1 MADRLTQLQ
10 DAVDQ
15 IATQFFSA
23 IRYIGTHHD
32 AVPVGNEA
40 KVTDENA
47 TIDTPE
53 VFESRMSELARD
65 LIIKSKQI
73 EVLITTLPGIGVSED
88 DQQARLRSLEA
99 QLKEAEEERVKSVQE
114 KEDARVRLESVVVKL
129 RRV

>member
-53 VFESRMSELARD
+53 VFECTPPTLA
-65 LIIKSKQI
+65 
-73 EVLITTLPGIGVSED
+73 PPM
-88 DQQARLRSLEA
+88 
-99 QLKEAEEERVKSVQE
+99 
-114 KEDARVRLESVVVKL
+114 VRC
-129 RRV
+129 